1 MPCRGVLFA
10 IDNGTVREL
19 IAAKSDAN
27 VRANVR
33 RVENAWDSPRLAEM
47 DKAWDAMHRT
57 LSDGSL
63 DPSAGAYPLNRVI
76 LGGRHLYQGDD
87 YIVALVPANEI
98 KDVARAVT
106 RVEQPW
112 FRERYL
118 RLLSR
123 EDYGPE
129 HGEVDLAYTWAY
141 LEEAARLY
149 ARAARERR
157 AVIFTV
163 DQ

>member
-1 MPCRGVLFA
+1 VPCRGVLFA
-10 IDNGTVREL
+10 IDPGTVREL
-19 IAAKSDAN
+19 LAAKSDDD
-27 VRANVR
+27 VRAIVR
-33 RVENAWDSPRLAEM
+33 RVENAWDSPRLAET

-57 LSDGSL
+57 LTDGSL
-63 DPSAGAYPLNRVI
+63 DPGAGEYPLNRVV
-76 LGGRHLYQGDD
+76 LGGRHLYQRDD

-98 KDVARAVT
+98 KDVARAAA

-112 FRERYL
+112 FRERYM
-118 RLLSR
+118 RLLSP
-123 EDYGPE
+123 EDYGRE

-141 LEEAARLY
+141 FEGAAKLY
-149 ARAARERR
+149 ARAARERL